1 MDSSGRL
8 AARWPGDP
16 THERFLWKLSL
27 SFDTRHTF
35 VLKLF
40 LLLLKRAIPSN
51 LSTLSLSGRSRKA
64 HMGTEKHRNNVESSA
79 PLAHHRF
86 AFLIRTATASSLLYT
101 CHLFKH
107 RKLPNY
113 AKLCARNVPSYTHTY
128 YWTRKLARS
137 LSASGSQG
145 TPKTTAEVVDKL

>member
-1 MDSSGRL
+1 MNSSGRL

-16 THERFLWKLSL
+16 TQERFLWKLSL

-35 VLKLF
+35 VLKLS
-40 LLLLKRAIPSN
+40 LLLLKRAIPSSQRYHFQVG
-51 LSTLSLSGRSRKA
+51 LAKHTWGRRST
-64 HMGTEKHRNNVESSA
+64 GTTWRA
-79 PLAHHRF
+79 PRPSHTTVF

-113 AKLCARNVPSYTHTY
+113 ANTLCEERAIVHTY
-128 YWTRKLARS
+128 IL
-137 LSASGSQG
+137 LD
-145 TPKTTAEVVDKL
+145 AETSTQFVSFGVGRNPQDYC